1 MGKPLLTD
9 DIIEKARRMETFE
22 PDDAIDFDTKVMTL
36 PEKDDKA
43 RIYKSRRI
51 ENAKR
56 SQLQSKLNVIL
67 IAVMLLIAILVYAIF
82 YL

>member
-1 MGKPLLTD
+1 MGRPLLTD

-22 PDDAIDFDTKVMTL
+22 SDDAVDFDTKVMTL

-51 ENAKR
+51 ENA
-56 SQLQSKLNVIL
+56 
-67 IAVMLLIAILVYAIF
+67 
-82 YL
+82 